1 MHTRIT
7 TIAVYL
13 LLSCMLIEHALPCFA
28 SVEVIEMC
36 ETKTESEGKDSKTE
50 KDSTEVW
57 KTLNESLVV
66 IKALS
71 SAYFLYAGNLL
82 SDAEILVDN
91 VLRPIFSPPPN
102 LA

>member
-1 MHTRIT
+1 MRNRIS

-13 LLSCMLIEHALPCFA
+13 LLSCMLFEHTLPCFA

-36 ETKTESEGKDSKTE
+36 ETKTESEGKESKTE

-57 KTLNESLVV
+57 KALNESLHV

-71 SAYFLYAGNLL
+71 SAYFRYAGNLL
-82 SDAEILVDN
+82 SDSEILVDN